1 MRLVVRIAWADQWPL
16 GSLSQQPSSRTLSGQ
31 FVNVL
36 VLIRVSLRLS
46 AGVSKHSYVQ
56 DQLMSSGSGSVSPL
70 MSANVGLPR
79 AAVRPLLMSRYLPAI
94 AAFAGFS
101 LTGLALYPV
110 LARDLDGF
118 DFTDPLDLVL
128 PPEPVAVTKASAPFF
143 EARVVPAK
151 AIVEPE
157 SEVIPPPEPPK
168 PVAPLVISTHSG
180 EASWYGPGLYGNR
193 TANGE
198 VFRRGTMTAA
208 HRTLP
213 FGTRVRVTN
222 LWNGRKA
229 VVRINDR
236 GPFAGDRVIDLA
248 HGAASELG
256 LTSSG
261 IAQVRLEV
269 LR

>member
-1 MRLVVRIAWADQWPL
+1 MAR
-16 GSLSQQPSSRTLSGQ
+16 
-31 FVNVL
+31 FF
-36 VLIRVSLRLS
+36 
-46 AGVSKHSYVQ
+46 
-56 DQLMSSGSGSVSPL
+56 
-70 MSANVGLPR
+70 
-79 AAVRPLLMSRYLPAI
+79 PAI
-94 AAFAGFS
+94 AAFAGVS
-101 LTGLALYPV
+101 LARLALYPV

-118 DFTDPLDLVL
+118 EITDPLDLVL
-128 PPEPVAVTKASAPFF
+128 PSEPVSALEVAEPSTEAPVDPLITDPVT
-143 EARVVPAK
+143 
-151 AIVEPE
+151 AIAEPE
-157 SEVIPPPEPPK
+157 SEVMPIPPQPPK
-168 PVAPLVISTHSG
+168 PVIPSVISTHSG
-180 EASWYGPGLYGNR
+180 EASWYGPGFYGNR

-198 VFRRGTMTAA
+198 VFRPGTMTAA

-236 GPFAGDRVIDLA
+236 GPFAGDRLIDLA

>member
-1 MRLVVRIAWADQWPL
+1 MARFFP
-16 GSLSQQPSSRTLSGQ
+16 
-31 FVNVL
+31 
-36 VLIRVSLRLS
+36 
-46 AGVSKHSYVQ
+46 
-56 DQLMSSGSGSVSPL
+56 
-70 MSANVGLPR
+70 
-79 AAVRPLLMSRYLPAI
+79 AV
-94 AAFAGFS
+94 AAFAGVS
-101 LTGLALYPV
+101 LAGLALYPV

-118 DFTDPLDLVL
+118 EITDPLDLVL
-128 PPEPVAVTKASAPFF
+128 PSEPVSALEVAEPSTEAPVDPVITDSATTDPVTADSVTAIAEPEPV
-143 EARVVPAK
+143 VVP
-151 AIVEPE
+151 
-157 SEVIPPPEPPK
+157 IPPQPLK
-168 PVAPLVISTHSG
+168 PVVPLVISTHSG
-180 EASWYGPGLYGNR
+180 EASWYGPGFYGNR

-198 VFRRGTMTAA
+198 VFRPGTMTAA

>member
-1 MRLVVRIAWADQWPL
+1 MARFSPAVAAFT
-16 GSLSQQPSSRTLSGQ
+16 G
-31 FVNVL
+31 
-36 VLIRVSLRLS
+36 VSL
-46 AGVSKHSYVQ
+46 A
-56 DQLMSSGSGSVSPL
+56 
-70 MSANVGLPR
+70 
-79 AAVRPLLMSRYLPAI
+79 
-94 AAFAGFS
+94 
-101 LTGLALYPV
+101 GLALYPV

-118 DFTDPLDLVL
+118 EITDPLDLVL
-128 PPEPVAVTKASAPFF
+128 PSEPVSALEVAEPSTKAPVDPVITDSATTDPVTADPVTAIAEPEPV
-143 EARVVPAK
+143 VVP
-151 AIVEPE
+151 
-157 SEVIPPPEPPK
+157 IPPQPPK
-168 PVAPLVISTHSG
+168 PVVPLVISTHSG
-180 EASWYGPGLYGNR
+180 EASWYGPGFYGNR

-198 VFRRGTMTAA
+198 VFRPGTMTAA

>member
-1 MRLVVRIAWADQWPL
+1 MARFFP
-16 GSLSQQPSSRTLSGQ
+16 
-31 FVNVL
+31 
-36 VLIRVSLRLS
+36 
-46 AGVSKHSYVQ
+46 
-56 DQLMSSGSGSVSPL
+56 
-70 MSANVGLPR
+70 
-79 AAVRPLLMSRYLPAI
+79 AV
-94 AAFAGFS
+94 AAFAGAS
-101 LTGLALYPV
+101 LAGLALYPV

-118 DFTDPLDLVL
+118 EITDPLDLVL
-128 PPEPVAVTKASAPFF
+128 PSEPVSALEVAEPSTEAPVDPVITDSTTTDLVTADQVTAIAEPEPV
-143 EARVVPAK
+143 VVP
-151 AIVEPE
+151 
-157 SEVIPPPEPPK
+157 IPPQPPK
-168 PVAPLVISTHSG
+168 PVVPLVISTHSG
-180 EASWYGPGLYGNR
+180 EASWYGPGFYGNR

-198 VFRRGTMTAA
+198 VFRPGTMTAA